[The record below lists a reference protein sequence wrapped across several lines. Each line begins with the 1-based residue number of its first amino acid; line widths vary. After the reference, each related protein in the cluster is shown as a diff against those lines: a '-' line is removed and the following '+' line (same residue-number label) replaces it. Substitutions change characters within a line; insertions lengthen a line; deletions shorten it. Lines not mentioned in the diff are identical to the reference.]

1 MLCFFK
7 NVPAH
12 SRWGHCFCH
21 VCVGISDFQVQVLSQ
36 NVVVQCV
43 KYSKH
48 ESALLKAVWY
58 CEIQS
63 YCESVYWMQFFWFFF
78 LLKFEA
84 STVTARVPP
93 LAWMICALDLGHWA
107 SKGNFVC
114 ESHPSGWTRLVSTVM
129 RLRCWDKI
137 AQYATT
143 CTWNNLS
150 PDKVIFEWHI
160 WYLVSIPVCK
170 LQLQFG
176 SYVLVCIVWGV

>member
-1 MLCFFK
+1 MSLPTQDGDIVSAMCVWVFLTFRCRFCLRMLWSSVWNIQNMNLPCSRLYDIVRSNHTVSQSTECNFFGSFFFW
-7 NVPAH
+7 NL
-12 SRWGHCFCH
+12 RR
-21 VCVGISDFQVQVLSQ
+21 VLSLQ
-36 NVVVQCV
+36 EC
-43 KYSKH
+43 H
-48 ESALLKAVWY
+48 HWHGWY
-58 CEIQS
+58 ARLILVTEPQKEI
-63 YCESVYWMQFFWFFF
+63 
-78 LLKFEA
+78 L
-84 STVTARVPP
+84 
-93 LAWMICALDLGHWA
+93 
-107 SKGNFVC
+107 C

-176 SYVLVCIVWGV
+176 SYVLVCIVWDV

>member
-1 MLCFFK
+1 MSLPTQDGDIVSAMCVWVFLTFRCRFCLRMLWSSVWNIQNMNLPC
-7 NVPAH
+7 
-12 SRWGHCFCH
+12 SRLYDIVRSNHT
-21 VCVGISDFQVQVLSQ
+21 VSQ
-36 NVVVQCV
+36 STECN
-43 KYSKH
+43 
-48 ESALLKAVWY
+48 
-58 CEIQS
+58 
-63 YCESVYWMQFFWFFF
+63 FFWFFF

-84 STVTARVPP
+84 RTVTARVPP